1 MALQKM
7 SKLAAYNKQT
17 WQAGNYRIGLEPPV
31 GFAAGDYIPLVV
43 YNAFV
48 GSNGKGMRSLAQKTN
63 ARLFSDHAI
72 LDEFDPDVD
81 WSLTPDGYPLFELV
95 AYLID
100 SDERERLF
108 FTIKH
113 QKNENQRAQF
123 PSAEFPIGSHPTVR
137 IYSGRTRDNPGKK
150 LAEVKA
156 SISEKGL
163 KMPEHKIGLGVNPA
177 TGQSLPLKDLSYWL
191 VAPNGE
197 ERYAFSGAMTFNAPP
212 PLSSLLSEPESVH

>member
-1 MALQKM
+1 MPLQKM
-7 SKLAAYNKQT
+7 SEVAAHNKQT
-17 WQAGNYRIGLEPPV
+17 WKARNYRIGLKPPD
-31 GFAAGDYIPLVV
+31 GFTVSDYVPVVV

-72 LDEFDPDVD
+72 LDEFDPAVD

-100 SDERERLF
+100 SDDRERLF

-113 QKNENQRAQF
+113 QKHENQRAQF

-137 IYSGRTRDNPGKK
+137 IYTGRTRDNPGRKV
-150 LAEVKA
+150 AEVKA
-156 SISEKGL
+156 SISETGL
-163 KMPEHKIGLGVNPA
+163 KMPEHKIDLGVSLA

-197 ERYAFSGAMTFNAPP
+197 ERYAFSGAMTLNEPP
-212 PLSSLLSEPESVH
+212 RLSSLLREPESIH